1 MTAGDKKSAGVG
13 SRSAAIVAE
22 VEATAAP
29 TRSNPLSRDKSA
41 QRMAL
46 LPAGAQFSPE
56 ESLAWVIGVLGVG
69 ACIAPWLA
77 RGWLWFGL
85 IVTTVALLACYDALT
100 LWLTREECAPV
111 LLPEK
116 GLRGRE
122 GQTIQVPLALTG
134 SGQRK
139 RNLDGLPF

>member
-77 RGWLWFGL
+77 RGWL
-85 IVTTVALLACYDALT
+85 
-100 LWLTREECAPV
+100 
-111 LLPEK
+111 
-116 GLRGRE
+116 
-122 GQTIQVPLALTG
+122 
-134 SGQRK
+134 
-139 RNLDGLPF
+139 